1 MYLTGDT
8 TCFLEYH
15 TPLCHQECPSLY
27 KARRH
32 LGTLQWDGWM
42 GYTRP
47 LFYISEEKRYGAK
60 VNCLFI
66 LCNYYH
72 ISVSFYLYSLN
83 YFCLFITYID
93 FYFVLSLFIFKFYLF
108 IYLFLPFAHNVHYQL
123 STKRISYYQR
133 PLITSFSLCGLAGER
148 ALSSS
153 YFFPSKFE
161 TKVKLALIR
170 VYTLLAFRL

>member
-47 LFYISEEKRYGAK
+47 LFYISEEKTLWCQGQLLIYP
-60 VNCLFI
+60 LQ
-66 LCNYYH
+66 LL
-72 ISVSFYLYSLN
+72 S
-83 YFCLFITYID
+83 YFCFI
-93 FYFVLSLFIFKFYLF
+93 LFIFTELFLF
-108 IYLFLPFAHNVHYQL
+108 IYYLYRLLFCFIFIHFQVLFIHL
-123 STKRISYYQR
+123 SIFTICTQR
-133 PLITSFSLCGLAGER
+133 SL
-148 ALSSS
+148 S
-153 YFFPSKFE
+153 
-161 TKVKLALIR
+161 VIN
-170 VYTLLAFRL
+170 